1 MAGKTK
7 TIRFLTGVL
16 GLGLA
21 LTLTL
26 LEASSAAQ
34 AQAGDGDADGLD
46 DAWETIHFG
55 DLSQD
60 GTDDPDGDGY
70 DNAYEMTAGTDPLD
84 PADPPNPDSD
94 GDGLDDAW
102 ELAYF
107 GDLSQDG
114 SGDPDVDSCDNAREE
129 TAGTDPTNPDS
140 DGDGLT
146 DGYEIGDG
154 SDPLDSADPP
164 DESTSTTTSASTTS
178 TTSTTQTSSTSNTPA
193 FWIEEWYTSPSAL
206 ERGSEFDLGL
216 TITNVGTSKAKDV
229 LITIDT
235 STDFFN
241 VGDIERLSSLGV
253 DKTKDVVL
261 RVGIAPDLAEGYHAI
276 PVEISGYDVDAKTRV
291 TETRSISVFVEG
303 LSADASTSA
312 FSIDSWT
319 IQPEGLYAGAQFN
332 LGVTFTNI
340 GTEVAEEVLVTVGS
354 SSDFVELSTSPH
366 FGTIGVGETQSA
378 TLRVGVSDNI
388 GDNYYV
394 IPIEI
399 GFNNNTGQGDAR
411 LTDTRNIGVYVAGG
425 GTSSEVSEFFLER
438 YGVVPDTISPG
449 VSFQLQ
455 VVLVNRSSSSARQF
469 FARLGQSSVLAP
481 LGGSNVQYL
490 EQVEAGSS
498 ITLAY
503 DMVVDGGAEA
513 GLTTI
518 DLDLEYEDVYGSQ
531 QQQTETIN
539 LAVVETPYL
548 QVGLYDDVPET
559 VIVGDEFDIPVEVI
573 NIGSESVNLNTIE
586 VVSPGLSI
594 TDGALYVG
602 PLDSG
607 SSGSLVASAEAVSVG
622 PATVEVQIHYL
633 DSLQQPQTITQT
645 LTTVEVTSPAPVPLD
660 EPTAAQQEKPKVL
673 QQVWQAIL
681 GLLGLRTEQA
691 NEVTVIE

>member
-7 TIRFLTGVL
+7 ITRLLTGVL

-21 LTLTL
+21 LILIL

-46 DAWETIHFG
+46 DAWETAHFG

-60 GTDDPDGDGY
+60 GTGDPDGDGC
-70 DNAYEMTAGTDPLD
+70 DNTCEMTAGTDPLD
-84 PADPPNPDSD
+84 PADPPDPDSD

-107 GDLSQDG
+107 GDLSQDE
-114 SGDPDVDSCDNAREE
+114 SSDPDVDGCDNACEE

-146 DGYEIGDG
+146 DGYEIEDG
-154 SDPLDSADPP
+154 SDPLDPDDPP
-164 DESTSTTTSASTTS
+164 AESTSTTTSASTTS
-178 TTSTTQTSSTSNTPA
+178 TTEDDSTGNTPA

-206 ERGSEFDLGL
+206 ERGAEFDLGL
-216 TITNVGTSKAKDV
+216 TITNVGTSDATDV
-229 LITIDT
+229 LVTIGE
-235 STDFFN
+235 SNNFFN
-241 VGDIERLSSLGV
+241 VGATERLSSLKEN
-253 DKTKDVVL
+253 KTKDVLL
-261 RVGIAPDLAEGYHAI
+261 RVGIAADLEEGFYSI

-291 TETRSISVFVEG
+291 TETRSISVSVEG
-303 LSADASTSA
+303 LSPDASTSA
-312 FSIDSWT
+312 FSVDSWT
-319 IQPEGLYAGAQFN
+319 IQPEGLYAGAQFD
-332 LGVTFTNI
+332 LGITFTNI
-340 GTEVAEEVLVTVGS
+340 GTAIAEEVLVTVGS
-354 SSDFVELSTSPH
+354 SSDFVELGTSPH
-366 FGTIGVGETQSA
+366 FGTIGIGETQSA

-399 GFNNNTGQGDAR
+399 GFNNNTGQGNAR
-411 LTDTRNIGVYVAGG
+411 LTDTRSIGVYVAGG

-438 YGVVPDTISPG
+438 YGIVPNTVSPG
-449 VSFQLQ
+449 TSFQLQ
-455 VVLVNRSSSSARQF
+455 VVLVNRSSSAASQF
-469 FARLGQSSVLAP
+469 FARLGQSNMLAP

-498 ITLAY
+498 VTLTY
-503 DMVVDGGAEA
+503 DMVVDGSAEA

-518 DLDLEYEDVYGSQ
+518 DLSLEYEDVYGSQ

-539 LAVVETPYL
+539 LAVVETPHL
-548 QVGLYDDVPET
+548 QIGLFDDVPET
-559 VIVGDEFDIPVEVI
+559 VTVGDEFDIPVEVI
-573 NIGSESVNLNTIE
+573 NIGRDLVNLNTIE

-594 TDGALYVG
+594 TDGTLYVG
-602 PLDSG
+602 PLDGG
-607 SSGSLVASAEAVSVG
+607 SSGSLVASAEAQSVG
-622 PATVEVQIHYL
+622 SATIEVRVHYL
-633 DSLQQPQTITQT
+633 DSFQQQQTITQT

-660 EPTAAQQEKPKVL
+660 GPAATEQEKPKVF

-681 GLLGLRTEQA
+681 GLLGLRAEQA
-691 NEVTVIE
+691 DEATVIE